1 MTLSRVHQ
9 QVLAF
14 PAVKT
19 APAGYL
25 PDPSASINKL
35 QIPSPSKKSEQSRKK
50 SIQRTNSFTNGDKDQ
65 NKLGPK
71 LTETVKRKL
80 SLGAKIIQMGGLEKI
95 YKRLF
100 RVNDE
105 EKLFKAYQCYLSTT
119 EGPIAGLL
127 FISSKKIAF
136 CSERSI
142 KVASP
147 QGDLTRV
154 HYKVSIPLC
163 KIKGVNQ
170 SMNTKKPSQKYL
182 EVVTVDGFDF
192 WFMGFMSYQKAFN
205 CLEQALSLEQ

>member
-1 MTLSRVHQ
+1 MTMSRVHQ
-9 QVLAF
+9 QVSAF
-14 PAVKT
+14 PAVNT
-19 APAGYL
+19 TLAGYL
-25 PDPSASINKL
+25 PDPASINKL
-35 QIPSPSKKSEQSRKK
+35 QIPSPSKKSEQSKK
-50 SIQRTNSFTNGDKDQ
+50 NSILRTNSFTNGARDQ
-65 NKLGPK
+65 SKLGPK

-100 RVNDE
+100 KVYDE

-119 EGPIAGLL
+119 ACPIAGLL

-147 QGDLTRV
+147 QGDPTRV

-163 KIKGVNQ
+163 KMKGVNHI
-170 SMNTKKPSQKYL
+170 
-182 EVVTVDGFDF
+182 VV
-192 WFMGFMSYQKAFN
+192 A
-205 CLEQALSLEQ
+205 

>member
-1 MTLSRVHQ
+1 MTLSNQ
-9 QVLAF
+9 QVLAL
-14 PAVKT
+14 PAAKT
-19 APAGYL
+19 SPLSYL
-25 PDPSASINKL
+25 PDPSSINKL
-35 QIPSPSKKSEQSRKK
+35 QIPTTSSKKSTLRKK
-50 SIQRTNSFTNGDKDQ
+50 KTEGFTNGARDQ
-65 NKLGPK
+65 SKLGPN

-80 SLGAKIIQMGGLEKI
+80 SLGAKILQMGGLEKI

-100 RVNDE
+100 RVYDE
-105 EKLFKAYQCYLSTT
+105 EKLHNAYQCYLSTT
-119 EGPIAGLL
+119 AGPISGLL

-147 QGDLTRV
+147 QGDLIRV

-182 EVVTVDGFDF
+182 EVVTLDNFDF
-192 WFMGFMSYQKAFN
+192 WFMGFSSYNKAFN
-205 CLEQALSLEQ
+205 CLKQRLNDDMQ